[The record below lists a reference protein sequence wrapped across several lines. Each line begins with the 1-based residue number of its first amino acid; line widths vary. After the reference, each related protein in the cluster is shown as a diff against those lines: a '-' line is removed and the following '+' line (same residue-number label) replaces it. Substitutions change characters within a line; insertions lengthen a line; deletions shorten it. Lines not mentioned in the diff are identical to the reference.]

1 MSFLKQIIKSEKE
14 QKSKKKIEK
23 ELPFFI
29 SIVTLLATSGFGPY
43 TIFQKMRD
51 MKLLPVIRQESIK
64 ILKRVD
70 VLGSDPLSA
79 IMEVK
84 EKSASR
90 SFGEFLA
97 GYVSSIQSGGDV
109 VNYLKN
115 KLNSAFEQYG
125 NVEKESVSKVKALVE
140 SYMTMQVV
148 ILAVYIIITAT
159 STTGATE
166 LTSQSFDPFY
176 LILVFPPAISFMFI
190 IIAHKVSTSKNTE
203 LDFKKI
209 IMFGIPSVAIGSTLV
224 FMNLSPSVEIASTL
238 GFMSLISDFNAQI
251 IGISLIVASL
261 WPAIKY
267 AKLGSFS
274 LDAEEAT
281 PQILLDVA
289 ESRKAGMAPEKCI
302 IKACK
307 REDFKS
313 FNPVSS
319 SIASKLE
326 WGVPIKKI
334 YESIESS
341 VKNFQVLISFKIL
354 FEIITSGGGN
364 VSTLDSLAEISE
376 KIRNI
381 EKAKREIIRP
391 YVMIGFMIIGI
402 TSFTTL
408 MVIDSLTDINIQSEI
423 DENKKLELKEKAKSR
438 FEMLSITILVQAW
451 LAGLFLGKITT
462 GSYSGG
468 FRNSIVLVVITLIA
482 VITMQL
488 GIFDINAIFVS

>member
-1 MSFLKQIIKSEKE
+1 MSSLSFLKQIHKSDDGK
-14 QKSKKKIEK
+14 KTKKKIEK

-43 TIFQKMRD
+43 TIFQKMHD
-51 MKLLPVIRQESIK
+51 IKLLPTIREESIK

-70 VLGSDPLSA
+70 VLGLDPLA
-79 IMEVK
+79 AMMEAK
-84 EKSASR
+84 EKNASR
-90 SFGEFLA
+90 PFGEFLA
-97 GYVSSIQSGGDV
+97 GYVSSIQAGGNV
-109 VNYLKN
+109 VNYLTS
-115 KLNSAFEQYG
+115 KLNSTFERYG
-125 NVEKESVSKVKALVE
+125 DVEKSSVSTVKALVE
-140 SYMTMQVV
+140 SFMTMQIV

-159 STTGATE
+159 SVTGDDLA
-166 LTSQSFDPFY
+166 SQSFDATY
-176 LILVFPPAISFMFI
+176 VVIIFPPIISLMFI
-190 IIAHKVSTSKNTE
+190 ILAHKMDSSKNPE

-209 IMFGIPSVAIGSTLV
+209 IMFGIPSVAIAFTLV
-224 FMNLSPSVEIASTL
+224 LLNLIP
-238 GFMSLISDFNAQI
+238 DFNALI

-261 WPAIKY
+261 WPTIKY
-267 AKLGSFS
+267 IKLGTFS
-274 LDAEEAT
+274 HDAEEAT

-289 ESRKAGMAPEKCI
+289 EARKTGIAPEQCI

-307 REDFKS
+307 RKDFKS

-354 FEIITSGGGN
+354 FEIISSGGGN
-364 VSTLDSLAEISE
+364 VNTLDSLAAIAE

-381 EKAKREIIRP
+381 EKAKREMLKPYII
-391 YVMIGFMIIGI
+391 IGFIIVSI

-408 MVIDSLTDINIQSEI
+408 MVIDSLTDISIQSEI
-423 DENKKLELKEKAKSR
+423 DEDKKLKLKEEAKPR
-438 FEMLSITILVQAW
+438 FEMLSMTILLQAW
-451 LAGLFLGKITT
+451 LAGLFLGKLTV

-468 FRNSIVLVVITLIA
+468 FRISIVLVAITLIA
-482 VITMQL
+482 IVMMQL
-488 GIFDINAIFVS
+488 GIFDINALFAK

>member
-1 MSFLKQIIKSEKE
+1 MSSLSFLKQIHKSDNEK
-14 QKSKKKIEK
+14 KTKKKIEK

-43 TIFQKMRD
+43 TIFQKMHD
-51 MKLLPVIRQESIK
+51 IKLLPTIRQESIK

-70 VLGSDPLSA
+70 VLGLDPLA
-79 IMEVK
+79 AMMEAK
-84 EKSASR
+84 EKNASR
-90 SFGEFLA
+90 PFGEFLA
-97 GYVSSIQSGGDV
+97 GYVSSIQAGGNV
-109 VNYLKN
+109 VNYLTS
-115 KLNSAFEQYG
+115 KLNSTFERYG
-125 NVEKESVSKVKALVE
+125 DVEKSSVSTVKALVE
-140 SYMTMQVV
+140 SFMTMQIV

-159 STTGATE
+159 SVTGDDLA
-166 LTSQSFDPFY
+166 SQSFDATFVV
-176 LILVFPPAISFMFI
+176 IIFPPIISLMFI
-190 IIAHKVSTSKNTE
+190 ILAHKMDSSKNPE

-209 IMFGIPSVAIGSTLV
+209 IMFGIPSVAIAFTLV
-224 FMNLSPSVEIASTL
+224 LLNLIP
-238 GFMSLISDFNAQI
+238 DFNALI

-261 WPAIKY
+261 WPTIKY
-267 AKLGSFS
+267 IKLGTFS
-274 LDAEEAT
+274 HDAEEAT

-289 ESRKAGMAPEKCI
+289 EARKTGIAPEQCI

-307 REDFKS
+307 RKDFKS

-334 YESIESS
+334 YESVESS

-354 FEIITSGGGN
+354 FEIISSGGGN
-364 VSTLDSLAEISE
+364 VNTLDSLAVISE

-381 EKAKREIIRP
+381 EKAKREMLKPYII
-391 YVMIGFMIIGI
+391 IGFIIVSI

-408 MVIDSLTDINIQSEI
+408 MVIDSLTDISIQSEI
-423 DENKKLELKEKAKSR
+423 DEDKKLKLKEEAKPR

-451 LAGLFLGKITT
+451 LAGLFLGKLTV

-468 FRNSIVLVVITLIA
+468 FRISIVLVAITLIA
-482 VITMQL
+482 IVMMQL
-488 GIFDINAIFVS
+488 GIFDINALFAK

>member
-1 MSFLKQIIKSEKE
+1 MSSLSFLKQIHKSDNEK
-14 QKSKKKIEK
+14 KTKKKIEK

-43 TIFQKMRD
+43 TIFQKMHD
-51 MKLLPVIRQESIK
+51 IKLLPTIRQESIK

-70 VLGSDPLSA
+70 VLGLDPLA
-79 IMEVK
+79 AMMEAK
-84 EKSASR
+84 EKNASR

-97 GYVSSIQSGGDV
+97 GYVSSIQAGGNV
-109 VNYLKN
+109 VNYLTS
-115 KLNSAFEQYG
+115 KLNSTFERYG
-125 NVEKESVSKVKALVE
+125 DVEKSSVSTVKALVE
-140 SYMTMQVV
+140 SFMTMQIV

-159 STTGATE
+159 SVTGDDLA
-166 LTSQSFDPFY
+166 SQSFDATY
-176 LILVFPPAISFMFI
+176 VVIIFPPIISLMFI
-190 IIAHKVSTSKNTE
+190 ILAHKMDSSKNPE

-209 IMFGIPSVAIGSTLV
+209 IMFGIPSVAIAFTLV
-224 FMNLSPSVEIASTL
+224 LLNLIP
-238 GFMSLISDFNAQI
+238 DFNALI

-261 WPAIKY
+261 WPTIKY
-267 AKLGSFS
+267 IKLGTFS
-274 LDAEEAT
+274 HDAEEAT

-289 ESRKAGMAPEKCI
+289 EARKTGIAPEQCI

-307 REDFKS
+307 RKDFKS

-354 FEIITSGGGN
+354 FEIISSGGGN
-364 VSTLDSLAEISE
+364 VNTLDSLAAIAE

-381 EKAKREIIRP
+381 EKAKREMLKPYII
-391 YVMIGFMIIGI
+391 IGFIIVSI

-408 MVIDSLTDINIQSEI
+408 MVIDSLTDISIQSEI
-423 DENKKLELKEKAKSR
+423 DEDKKLKLKEEAKPR
-438 FEMLSITILVQAW
+438 FEMLSMTILVQAW
-451 LAGLFLGKITT
+451 LAGLFLGKLTV

-468 FRNSIVLVVITLIA
+468 FRISIVLVAITLIA
-482 VITMQL
+482 IVMMQL
-488 GIFDINAIFVS
+488 GIFDINALFAK